1 MDKKRETEI
10 EISEEFKEDL
20 GKLLKF
26 CLEANTDNLEIEF
39 NIGGGVLIADISFRV
54 EVDRKELLK

>member
-20 GKLLKF
+20 GKLLKD
-26 CLEANTDNLEIEF
+26 CTAAEI
-39 NIGGGVLIADISFRV
+39 
-54 EVDRKELLK
+54 